1 VVKPGLARVVTCRAS
16 AVLLGMLTLCVAL
29 PAWAC
34 PSCTTRSSG
43 GYMIPIL
50 LGAFILTPYVVSTVV
65 LRIIRKAEAERAHE
79 EDAMRSL
86 ARAHTSNRP
95 HAEPAANT
103 APVGV

>member
-1 VVKPGLARVVTCRAS
+1 VVKPGLARVVCGRAS
-16 AVLLGMLTLCVAL
+16 AVLLGMLTLCLSL

-50 LGAFILTPYVVSTVV
+50 LGAMILTPYVVSTVV
-65 LRIIRKAEAERAHE
+65 LRIIRKAEAERAR
-79 EDAMRSL
+79 EDEAMRAVKTHSSH
-86 ARAHTSNRP
+86 RS

>member
-1 VVKPGLARVVTCRAS
+1 VVKPGLARVVSCRAS
-16 AVLLGMLTLCVAL
+16 AVLLGTFTLFLAL

-65 LRIIRKAEAERAHE
+65 LRIIRKAESERARE
-79 EDAMRSL
+79 EETMRRV
-86 ARAHTSNRP
+86 AKTPTSNQA
-95 HAEPAANT
+95 HAEPAANI

>member
-1 VVKPGLARVVTCRAS
+1 MVRPGLARMVSCRVS
-16 AVLLGMLTLCVAL
+16 AVLLGMFTLCVAL

-65 LRIIRKAEAERAHE
+65 LRIIRKAEAERARE
-79 EDAMRSL
+79 EEMLRSL
-86 ARAHTSNRP
+86 ARSHTSNRS